1 MVRQT
6 QPAGSGGVDEENP
19 TGPDSLTSSTIEK
32 ISLKDVS
39 PEERILLLKE
49 LGYGSD
55 GIYVLNKDGKIL
67 IDEYVDQPVKIDNML
82 ILEGS
87 TLILDNNPLS
97 IAAYLEDYPDAK
109 L

>member
-1 MVRQT
+1 MAT
-6 QPAGSGGVDEENP
+6 
-19 TGPDSLTSSTIEK
+19 TIEK
-32 ISLKDVS
+32 MSLVGIS

-49 LGYGSD
+49 LGYDSD
-55 GIYVLNKDGKIL
+55 GVYVLDKDGKIL
-67 IDEYVDQPVKIDNML
+67 VDEYVDQPVKIDNML

-97 IAAYLEDYPDAK
+97 VASYLEAYPDAK